1 MAWESEGLPQCNRPS
16 VPLNTLSLP
25 LEVSIGTAE
34 ELKSSAFMAGVLF
47 SGESVLFGC
56 HDLSKPNWLQP
67 FSLILAGLQEDMQ
80 KEQIRYRR

>member
-1 MAWESEGLPQCNRPS
+1 MAWESEGLPQCNKPS
-16 VPLNTLSLP
+16 VPLNTFSLP

-34 ELKSSAFMAGVLF
+34 ELKSSAFMAGFLF

-67 FSLILAGLQEDMQ
+67 FSLILAGLQDRQ
-80 KEQIRYRR
+80 KEHIRYRR